1 MYIYFV
7 KLYLWNYRDFSKF
20 CFEMYAKKI
29 SYNFIASLISLVR
42 RVLIKKRKRPQK
54 TACNF
59 NKTLLKDFANLL
71 QTVISRYTFEWLPL
85 NYSGS
90 VIHKTSFVFTSVWNK
105 LFCFDMRIQNS
116 LSQKSLYPSVT
127 LIYAFLF
134 LKIEIWILMLVSKNY
149 WDVSKIIN

>member
-1 MYIYFV
+1 MEILANFV
-7 KLYLWNYRDFSKF
+7 LKYVQRKL
-20 CFEMYAKKI
+20 

-42 RVLIKKRKRPQK
+42 RVLLKKEKDLKKQPATLIKLYWTDSKV
-54 TACNF
+54 F
-59 NKTLLKDFANLL
+59 IKDFANLL

-90 VIHKTSFVFTSVWNK
+90 VIRKTSFVFTSVWNK
-105 LFCFDMRIQNS
+105 LFCFDLRIQNS

-127 LIYAFLF
+127 SICGFLF
-134 LKIEIWILMLVSKNY
+134 LKIKLWILMLVSKNY